1 MSRQT
6 ATGFDHV
13 VADVDELRTLYRHP
27 PDALLKKK
35 VGRIDER
42 TREHIAACPFVLL
55 ATADADG
62 RCDVSPRG
70 GAPGFV
76 KVLDEHRLAVPD
88 MSGNNILDSLTNLLA
103 NPHAG
108 LLFVHPGR
116 DETLRLEGEAHLTT
130 DPAVLA
136 LWDDEVRRPKVAI
149 GITVTTTYIHCAKAF
164 RRGEVWHPDTW
175 DRYASSPDACDVLT
189 SQMELDIDPQIIRDD
204 LEAGYVTALA
214 EERDTSANR

>member
-1 MSRQT
+1 MAAVPAFEQ
-6 ATGFDHV
+6 V
-13 VADVDELRTLYRHP
+13 VADLDQLRTLYRDP
-27 PDALLKKK
+27 PESLLKKK

-42 TREHIAACPFVLL
+42 TREFIAACPFVLL

-88 MSGNNILDSLTNLLA
+88 MSGNNILDSLTNILA

-116 DETLRLEGEAHLTT
+116 DETLRFEGEASLTT
-130 DPAVLA
+130 DPAVLG

-149 GITVTTTYIHCAKAF
+149 GIEVGTTYVHCAKAF

-175 DRYASSPDACDVLT
+175 DRYTTSPDACDVIV
-189 SQMELDIDPQIIRDD
+189 SHYELEIDPQLIRDD

-214 EERDTSANR
+214 EERDTTANR